1 MPGAPHALAPLRH
14 AGVAPTRC
22 SGQDVRNVT
31 TAEVENLEAEGA
43 LAVCRTFQSF
53 SYAARLFFHRA
64 NLVFY
69 VTLHHDGALW
79 RVLKI
84 SELDSAEVAF
94 GHFTQ
99 QATQLSEE
107 EMRRTLLEAKNDEL
121 VRRIEQ
127 AQEQVERLR
136 TDLDSHAAQ
145 AQLVSQRE
153 QRTRQEIGQ
162 LETQR
167 IAAQTHLNRLR
178 RQIQHLD
185 LVGHERFP
193 RRLTRQIRTAASSD

>member
-1 MPGAPHALAPLRH
+1 MLDTPHALTPLRH
-14 AGVAPTRC
+14 AGAASTR
-22 SGQDVRNVT
+22 SSPQDNRKVT
-31 TAEVENLEAEGA
+31 TAEVEILEANGA
-43 LAVCRTFQSF
+43 LTVCRTFQSF

-64 NLVFY
+64 ELVFY

-84 SELDSAEVAF
+84 SELDSAEIAF

-107 EMRRTLLEAKNDEL
+107 EMHRTMLEAKNDEL
-121 VRRIEQ
+121 VRLIAQ

-153 QRTRQEIGQ
+153 QHTRHEIAQ

-167 IAAQTHLNRLR
+167 VGAHAQLNRLR
-178 RQIQHLD
+178 RQIQQLD
-185 LVGHERFP
+185 LVGNERFP
-193 RRLTRQIRTAASSD
+193 RQLIRQIRTTASSD